1 MLNGRNLNCNAHK
14 EGLLKVSF
22 PDYDAPQKPD
32 RGRRRRR
39 STKKGSLISLKI
51 LVDVKQKKLFFLYYS
66 KNSNNFPM
74 GLKIKFVY
82 FGIKNSFVIY
92 DQKNEVHEI
101 GCKFCWS
108 LSIKS

>member
-39 STKKGSLISLKI
+39 RRSTKKGFLISLKI
-51 LVDVKQKKLFFLYYS
+51 LVDVKQKK
-66 KNSNNFPM
+66 
-74 GLKIKFVY
+74 
-82 FGIKNSFVIY
+82 
-92 DQKNEVHEI
+92 
-101 GCKFCWS
+101 
-108 LSIKS
+108 